1 VLNGVRQAW
10 SWFIDGLAEAVTAVL
25 DLVQRRA
32 PIRLTE
38 TAPATV
44 AFESANGMRDPNP
57 AAIVSG
63 PSGPT
68 FGPHPLTQKIADGD
82 VDIVMP
88 NNELLIRTL
97 DPLPA
102 ESRQYLDGIVR
113 HQLERLVP
121 WRADNVLYTYD
132 VTTGGEGDNRL
143 IVRVAATARSL
154 HASLLSAVVALKPR
168 RVRLLFSDA
177 LDGRDVAIPLA
188 AATGREGSRRMRQ
201 AIVGVLAAILIV
213 AAGGFAWLAYSWQQ
227 ASDALAA
234 ADASE
239 ATLRRQL
246 TGRGPQE
253 TAATRD
259 LRAILN
265 RRKSEPYAVLA
276 IEALSSALPDD
287 TWLTELQVNEG
298 QIRVSGVSQ
307 SVADL
312 VPAVQG
318 QPIFADATF
327 FSPTTRL
334 ANGSGDSFHLQMK
347 LVPPSG
353 AAPK

>member
-1 VLNGVRQAW
+1 MLTGVRQAW
-10 SWFIDGLAEAVTAVL
+10 NWFIDGLAEAVTAVL
-25 DLVQRRA
+25 DLMQRRA
-32 PIRLTE
+32 PVRLFE
-38 TAPATV
+38 TGPATV
-44 AFESANGMRDPNP
+44 TFESANGTRDPNP

-68 FGPHPLTQKIADGD
+68 FGPHPLAQKIADGD
-82 VDIVMP
+82 VDIVMSTD
-88 NNELLIRTL
+88 ELLIRTL

-113 HQLERLVP
+113 HQIERLVP

-132 VTTGGEGDNRL
+132 VTAGSGGDSRL

-154 HASLLSAVVALKPR
+154 HASLLSAVVSLKPR
-168 RVRLLFSDA
+168 RVRLLFRDA
-177 LDGRDVAIPLA
+177 IDGRDIAIPLA
-188 AATGREGSRRMRQ
+188 TVAGREGSRHTRY
-201 AIVGVLAAILIV
+201 AIVGALAAILIV
-213 AAGGFAWLAYSWQQ
+213 AVGGFVWLAYSWQQ

-234 ADASE
+234 AEASE

-265 RRKSEPYAVLA
+265 RRKAEPYTVLA

-287 TWLTELQVNEG
+287 TWLTELQVTDG
-298 QIRVSGVSQ
+298 QVRVSGVSQ

-334 ANGSGDSFHLQMK
+334 ANGSGDSFHLQMR
-347 LVPPSG
+347 LVPPAG
-353 AAPK
+353 GAPK